1 MANSEKG
8 SGMENTEEGRGKV
21 EEEHN
26 EELKKLRGANQILL
40 NELVSLA
47 KEREIVNDELMNAR
61 CGRITRPIDPPDVRF
76 AKKQKELA
84 SIQAEVRKLEHEKE
98 SLKLMIEEYHGTAKK
113 YWRSKPKT
121 RDQVHPRKV
130 YFLRSAKSSE
140 VVTHGH
146 SG

>member
-8 SGMENTEEGRGKV
+8 SGMANTEEGRGKV
-21 EEEHN
+21 EEHN
-26 EELKKLRGANQILL
+26 EELKKLRDANQMLL

-47 KEREIVNDELMNAR
+47 KEREIVNDELVNAR
-61 CGRITRPIDPPDVRF
+61 CGRINRPIDLPDVRF
-76 AKKQKELA
+76 AKKQKELT

-98 SLKLMIEEYHGTAKK
+98 NLKRMIEEYHGLAKQ
-113 YWRSKPKT
+113 YWRSKLKT
-121 RDQVHPRKV
+121 RDRVHPKKV
-130 YFLRSAKSSE
+130 YFLRSTKSSE